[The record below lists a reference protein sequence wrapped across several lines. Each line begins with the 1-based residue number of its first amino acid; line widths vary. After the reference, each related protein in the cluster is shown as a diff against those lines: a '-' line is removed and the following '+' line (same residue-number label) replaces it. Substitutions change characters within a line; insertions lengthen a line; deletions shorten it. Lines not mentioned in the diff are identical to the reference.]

1 MSSRARALLVAGGL
15 ALAVVLAV
23 FVAPWASREP
33 DGLERVATDQ
43 SFADHEAGHTFAA
56 SPAAGY
62 ATGPWRVAG
71 VALVFV
77 LGSGVTA
84 LAVRTRRRADTH
96 ASV

>member
-1 MSSRARALLVAGGL
+1 MSRRALCLLVAGGL
-15 ALAVVLAV
+15 ALTVVLAL
-23 FVAPWASREP
+23 FVAPWASSEP

-43 SFADHEAGHTFAA
+43 GFVDREADHTFAS

-77 LGSGVTA
+77 LGGGVTA
-84 LAVRTRRRADTH
+84 LAVRMRRRAEAH
-96 ASV
+96 APA

>member
-1 MSSRARALLVAGGL
+1 MSRRATCLLVAGGL
-15 ALAVVLAV
+15 ALAVVLAL

-43 SFADHEAGHTFAA
+43 GFAEREVDHTFAA

-71 VALVFV
+71 VVVVFA

-84 LAVRTRRRADTH
+84 LAVRGRRRADAHTP
-96 ASV
+96 A